1 MLLETS
7 SIVFN
12 KIVALV
18 ASLGGAILSLAFMR
32 GVSWKVALLAIG
44 SGFLCAYFF
53 TDDIAATFGLEHGS
67 VGFGLG
73 LVSMNLLA
81 GIMSLLQEF
90 GKGPKALLKFFS
102 SLKDKQQNENDKE
115 KE

>member
-1 MLLETS
+1 MPMETGG
-7 SIVFN
+7 IVLN

-32 GVSWKVALLAIG
+32 GVNWKIALLAIG

-53 TDDIAATFGLEHGS
+53 TDDIAATFGLEHGT

-81 GIMSLLQEF
+81 GVMSLLQEF

-102 SLKDKQQNENDKE
+102 SLKDKQTDDKG